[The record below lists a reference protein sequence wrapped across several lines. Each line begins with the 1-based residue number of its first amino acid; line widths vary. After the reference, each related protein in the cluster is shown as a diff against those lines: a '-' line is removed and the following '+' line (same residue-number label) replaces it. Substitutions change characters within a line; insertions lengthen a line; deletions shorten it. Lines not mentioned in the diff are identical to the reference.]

1 MVIIKVKRDTYG
13 GLRYLKNALNYL
25 EDGEK
30 SLFTGG
36 FGVATAPLEETFAQM
51 VAVRKYFGKQSGN
64 PLMHF
69 IVSFDDKVVTLDHAN
84 LLAEQLTLFF
94 RNEYQVLWSV
104 HFLQRGCSNFHVH
117 FIINSMSYINGKM
130 YHSSA
135 SEITRFKDYAACVL
149 NSDVRWFFA

>member
-30 SLFTGG
+30 SLFIGG
-36 FGVATAPLEETFAQM
+36 FGVVTQM
-51 VAVRKYFGKQSGN
+51 VAVRKYFGKLSGN

-69 IVSFDDKVVTLDHAN
+69 IISFDDKVVTLDHAN
-84 LLAEQLTLFF
+84 ILAEQLTLFF

-117 FIINSMSYINGKM
+117 IIINSVSYINGKM
-130 YHSSA
+130 YHSLA